1 MDIKKLVS
9 QFVKF
14 GLVGVIAFGIDY
26 GIMVALVELV
36 QMNPVV
42 ASAISFTVS
51 VVFNY
56 YASMRYVF
64 THRED
69 MSKTKEFII
78 FVILSVIG
86 LGINT
91 VLMYVG
97 VDLLVISYLLVK
109 LFATAVVLV
118 WNFVSRKIWLDA
130 PDAGFELPQ
139 D

>member
-130 PDAGFELPQ
+130 PDAGYELPE
-139 D
+139 

>member
-26 GIMVALVELV
+26 GIMVALVELL

-130 PDAGFELPQ
+130 PDAGYELPE
-139 D
+139 

>member
-1 MDIKKLVS
+1 MNIKKLVS

-14 GLVGVIAFGIDY
+14 GLVGVIAFVIDY
-26 GIMVALVELV
+26 GIMVALVELL

-69 MSKTKEFII
+69 MSRTKEFII
-78 FVILSVIG
+78 FIILSVIG

-91 VLMYVG
+91 ALMYVG

-130 PDAGFELPQ
+130 PDGGYELPE
-139 D
+139 